1 MNTAAATP
9 PEPRA
14 PARGLAAWSPRARF
28 RQWWQARLPHTDI
41 WVLGQ
46 RNVYILPTRAG
57 FTFVATLMVM
67 LLASINYQLNLGYA
81 LTFLLAGAG
90 LVSMHLTH
98 GNLRGLT
105 LHLRPA
111 QPVFAGEPAVLE
123 VVVHNP
129 GNQRH
134 ALGLRFESAS
144 DEAADPNAGLVWCD
158 APRQGQAGVHLS
170 LVPARRGWQPVPAL
184 VVETLFPFGLFRAWT
199 VWRPAARVLA
209 WPQPERPAPPLPLGT
224 AQHGDER
231 ASRRGEGS
239 ELDGVRPWRRGDTM
253 RQVVWKKVARS
264 GELVSRETTGNA
276 QREIWL
282 DWADAHAAGP
292 EQRLSRLAAWVLA
305 AEHEGLDFG
314 LRLPGRELP
323 PGQGDAHRLAALD
336 MLALHP

>member
-1 MNTAAATP
+1 MTTAAASP
-9 PEPRA
+9 PSQA
-14 PARGLAAWSPRARF
+14 SGLAAWSPRARF
-28 RQWWQARLPHTDI
+28 RQWLQNRLPPTDT

-57 FTFVATLMVM
+57 LTFVVTLMVM

-111 QPVFAGEPAVLE
+111 QPVFAGEPATLE

-129 GNQRH
+129 GNERH
-134 ALGLRFESAS
+134 ALGLRFE
-144 DEAADPNAGLVWCD
+144 AADSSAGLAWCD
-158 APRQGQAGVHLS
+158 APRQGQASVHLS
-170 LVPARRGWQPVPAL
+170 LVPARRGWQPVPTL

-209 WPQPERPAPPLPLGT
+209 WPQPENPAPALPLGT

-231 ASRRGEGS
+231 ASRRGEGG

-276 QREIWL
+276 QRELWL
-282 DWADAHAAGP
+282 DWAEAHAADP

-323 PGQGDAHRLAALD
+323 PGQGDAHRRAALD
-336 MLALHP
+336 LLALHA